1 MRVLV
6 DEDLPRSLAE
16 ALQSVGIEAH
26 HVLDLGLR
34 GASDDRIYARAI
46 ADDWVLLTADLGFG
60 NTVRFP
66 LMDRPGI
73 IIARFPNEIATSTL
87 NTTIAGA
94 LRELEDAEVRGAL
107 VLIEPGRVRIR
118 RPR

>member
-1 MRVLV
+1 MKVLV
-6 DEDLPRSLAE
+6 DEDLPRSLSK
-16 ALQSVGIEAH
+16 ALQSAGIETR

-34 GASDDRIYARAI
+34 GESDDVIYARSI
-46 ADDWVLLTADLGFG
+46 TDGSVLLTADLGFG
-60 NTVRFP
+60 NPVRFP
-66 LMDRPGI
+66 LTNQPGI
-73 IIARFPNEIATSTL
+73 VIARFPNEIPTSSL
-87 NTTIAGA
+87 NAMIAGA